1 MAPEAKLVKD
11 ISWETDQKHYVIR
24 NVPFKVYKGYSADV
38 VYSSDITLKLLTL
51 KDLME
56 SGEIPSDI
64 DFRKAMKIQ

>member
-11 ISWETDQKHYVIR
+11 ISWEMDQKHYVIR
-24 NVPFKVYKGYSADV
+24 NVPFKVYKEYSDDV